1 MNVSSFFVKKTD
13 TRIGRSCPSSQLSTL
28 SNAYV
33 RQPSQM
39 LLDVLLPLDMHTKC
53 KVHLTSTRPAT
64 LRIAKTQR
72 LGEPLLCLE
81 SESTLLLRQ
90 LMKSKMQSQS
100 KSQTARPRRSRKCKR
115 RLIQTRQRT

>member
-53 KVHLTSTRPAT
+53 KVHLTSIRPAT
-64 LRIAKTQR
+64 LRTAKPQP
-72 LGEPLLCLE
+72 LDEPLLCLE

-90 LMKSKMQSQS
+90 LMKSRTQSPS
-100 KSQTARPRRSRKCKR
+100 KKARRPRRSSRYKR
-115 RLIQTRQRT
+115 SSTRSRL